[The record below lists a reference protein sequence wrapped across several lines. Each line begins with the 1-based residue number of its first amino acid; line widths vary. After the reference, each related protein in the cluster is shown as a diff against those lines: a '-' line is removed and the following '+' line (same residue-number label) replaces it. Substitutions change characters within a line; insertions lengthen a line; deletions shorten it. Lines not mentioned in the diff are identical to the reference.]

1 MFHFTIFFK
10 KNFHTKKEVPYQG
23 FFLLLQPMAEYS
35 SILLE
40 NAVEALSKLPGIG
53 KKTALRLAL
62 HLLGE
67 ETLLTE
73 QLADA
78 LLKMKH
84 NIMLCERCHNISDT
98 PVCSICGN
106 PRRDENTL
114 CVVSDMRDVL
124 AIERTASYN
133 GLYHVL
139 GGVISPIE
147 GIAPNDLKLAELVER
162 THQEDIREIILALPA
177 TIEGDTTNFYLY
189 RQLHDFKGKISVI
202 AKGIAV
208 GDTLEYVDEITLG
221 RSIQNRIAFSS

>member
-1 MFHFTIFFK
+1 
-10 KNFHTKKEVPYQG
+10 
-23 FFLLLQPMAEYS
+23 MAEYS

-40 NAVEALSKLPGIG
+40 NAVEALSKLPGVG

-62 HLLGE
+62 HLLNE
-67 ETLLTE
+67 DTLETE

-84 NIMLCERCHNISDT
+84 NIMLCERCYNISDT
-98 PVCSICGN
+98 KVCSICSN

-114 CVVSDMRDVL
+114 CVVADMRDVL

-147 GIAPNDLKLAELVER
+147 GISPNDLKIAQLVQR
-162 THQEDIREIILALPA
+162 TQNEDIKEIILALPA
-177 TIEGDTTNFYLY
+177 TIEGDTTNFFIF
-189 RQLHDFKGKISVI
+189 RQLNDFKGKISVI
-202 AKGIAV
+202 SKGIAV
-208 GDTLEYVDEITLG
+208 GDALEYVDEVTLG
-221 RSIQNRIAFSS
+221 RSIQNRIPFSQK

>member
-1 MFHFTIFFK
+1 
-10 KNFHTKKEVPYQG
+10 
-23 FFLLLQPMAEYS
+23 MAEYS

-40 NAVEALSKLPGIG
+40 NAVEALSKLPGVG
-53 KKTALRLAL
+53 RKTALRLAL
-62 HLLGE
+62 HMLNEEAGE
-67 ETLLTE
+67 TE
-73 QLADA
+73 MIADA
-78 LLKMKH
+78 LLKMRR

-98 PVCSICGN
+98 KVCSICSN

-124 AIERTASYN
+124 AIEQTASFN

-147 GIAPNDLKLAELVER
+147 GVGPNDLSIADLVDR
-162 THQEDIREIILALPA
+162 VHREDIREIILALPA
-177 TIEGDTTNFYLY
+177 TIEGDTTNFYIY
-189 RQLHDFKGKISVI
+189 RQLNDFAGRITVI

-221 RSIQNRIAFSS
+221 RALINRTTFNK

>member
-1 MFHFTIFFK
+1 
-10 KNFHTKKEVPYQG
+10 
-23 FFLLLQPMAEYS
+23 MAEYS

-40 NAVEALSKLPGIG
+40 NAVEALSKLPGVG

-62 HLLGE
+62 HLLNE
-67 ETLLTE
+67 DALQTE

-84 NIMLCERCHNISDT
+84 NIMLCERCYNISDT
-98 PVCSICGN
+98 KVCSICSN

-114 CVVSDMRDVL
+114 CVVADMRDVL
-124 AIERTASYN
+124 AIEHTAAYN

-147 GIAPNDLKLAELVER
+147 GISPNDLKIAELVER
-162 THQEDIREIILALPA
+162 VQKEDIKEIILALPA
-177 TIEGDTTNFYLY
+177 TIEGDTTNFYIY
-189 RQLHDFKGKISVI
+189 KQLQNFKGKVSVI

-221 RSIQNRIAFSS
+221 RSIQNRVNFNND

>member
-1 MFHFTIFFK
+1 
-10 KNFHTKKEVPYQG
+10 
-23 FFLLLQPMAEYS
+23 MAEYS

-62 HLLGE
+62 HLLNSE
-67 ETLLTE
+67 DLETE
-73 QLADA
+73 QLADS

-84 NIMLCERCHNISDT
+84 NIMLCERCYNISDT
-98 PVCSICGN
+98 KVCSICSN

-114 CVVSDMRDVL
+114 CVVADMRDVL

-147 GIAPNDLKLAELVER
+147 GISPNDLKISQLVQR
-162 THQEDIREIILALPA
+162 TQKEDIKEIILALPA
-177 TIEGDTTNFYLY
+177 TIEGDTTNFYIF
-189 RQLHDFKGKISVI
+189 RQLKDFEGKISVI
-202 AKGIAV
+202 SKGIAV
-208 GDTLEYVDEITLG
+208 GDALEYVDEVTLG
-221 RSIQNRIAFSS
+221 RSIQNRIPFNQK